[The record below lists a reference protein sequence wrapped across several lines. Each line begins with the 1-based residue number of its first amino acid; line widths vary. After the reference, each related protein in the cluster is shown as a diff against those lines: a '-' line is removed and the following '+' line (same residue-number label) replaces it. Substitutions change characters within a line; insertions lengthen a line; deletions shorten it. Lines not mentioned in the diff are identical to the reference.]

1 MKEKI
6 PGIVGIKSL
15 LRNKKMDRK
24 MLVKVMFY
32 QRRNLHWAMLDR

>member
-1 MKEKI
+1 MKEKT

-24 MLVKVMFY
+24 MLVIVMFY
-32 QRRNLHWAMLDR
+32 QRRNPPQAMLDR